1 MSRDKN
7 TILSH
12 VYGIASLVPSLIGLA
27 YLVKTDAPWQD
38 YVLLASGWI
47 AAIFLAWMLVKCF
60 SQAREDGELIGGLME
75 KVKSLEKE
83 LIERNALL
91 TYEDGQLIGELME
104 KVKALEKELIERNAL
119 LTYLSGLLING
130 EAKQRKIGSKK
141 DSSSTNQIEEK
152 R

>member
-1 MSRDKN
+1 MSGDKN

-12 VYGIASLVPSLIGLA
+12 VYGIASFVPSLIGLA

-60 SQAREDGELIGGLME
+60 SQAREDGELIGVL
-75 KVKSLEKE
+75 
-83 LIERNALL
+83 R
-91 TYEDGQLIGELME
+91 E

-130 EAKQRKIGSKK
+130 EAKPRKISSKK

>member
-7 TILSH
+7 TTLSH
-12 VYGIASLVPSLIGLA
+12 VYGIASFVPSLIGLA

-60 SQAREDGELIGGLME
+60 SQAREDGELIGGLNE
-75 KVKSLEKE
+75 KVKALEKE
-83 LIERNALL
+83 LIE
-91 TYEDGQLIGELME
+91 
-104 KVKALEKELIERNAL
+104 KVKPLEKELIERNAL
-119 LTYLSGLLING
+119 LTYLSGLLVNG
-130 EAKQRKIGSKK
+130 EAKPRKMSSKK

-152 R
+152 